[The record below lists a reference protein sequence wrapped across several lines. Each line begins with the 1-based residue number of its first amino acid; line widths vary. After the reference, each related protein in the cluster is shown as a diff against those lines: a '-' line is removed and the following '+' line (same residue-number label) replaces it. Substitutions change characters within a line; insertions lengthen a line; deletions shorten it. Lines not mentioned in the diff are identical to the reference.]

1 LTSGGSLA
9 NLMGLAMAR
18 EAKAPA
24 NQTGVAGPIVV
35 YASSEAHMSIGKAVA
50 LLGLGRDN
58 LRLLPVGDDFRLSP
72 TALRTAVA
80 VDRAACRVPKRGRGI

>member
-1 LTSGGSLA
+1 
-9 NLMGLAMAR
+9 MGLAMAR
-18 EAKAPA
+18 VRPTRRPT
-24 NQTGVAGPIVV
+24 QTGVAGPIVV

-72 TALRTAVA
+72 Y
-80 VDRAACRVPKRGRGI
+80 RAARRRSRSIEQPAGCQNAAGD